1 MKKID
6 AVRAWK
12 DPLYRASLSPEEAA
26 QLPEHPS
33 GLLEIQEQYLRDISG
48 RALTTALKCTEV
60 SYNNFRSCCPK

>member
-12 DPLYRASLSPEEAA
+12 DPLYRASLTPEEAA
-26 QLPEHPS
+26 QLPAHPS
-33 GLLEIQEQYLRDISG
+33 GLLEIDERDLRDISG
-48 RALTTALKCTEV
+48 RALTTALKCTEF

>member
-12 DPLYRASLSPEEAA
+12 DPLYRASLSPEETA

-33 GLLEIQEQYLRDISG
+33 GLLEIREQDLRDITG
-48 RALTTALKCTEV
+48 RANTTALKCTEF
-60 SYNNFRSCCPK
+60 SYNNFRRCCP